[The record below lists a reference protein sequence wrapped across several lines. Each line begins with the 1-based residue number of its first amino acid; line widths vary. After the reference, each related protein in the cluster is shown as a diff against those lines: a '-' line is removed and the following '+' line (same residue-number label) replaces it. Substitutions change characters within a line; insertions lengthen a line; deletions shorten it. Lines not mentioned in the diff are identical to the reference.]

1 MFKRLM
7 FVAVFSCSNLI
18 AKDINFNRDIRP
30 ILSDRCFHCH
40 GPDKHDRKKQLRLD
54 IAEGD
59 DGAYRERRGKFGIVP
74 GDLEK
79 STVWQRII
87 TDDEDDIMP
96 PIDSHKK
103 PLK

>member
-1 MFKRLM
+1 MKY
-7 FVAVFSCSNLI
+7 LI
-18 AKDINFNRDIRP
+18 QLTLLISLTIHGKDINFNNDIRP

-40 GPDKHDRKKQLRLD
+40 GPDKHDRKKKLRLD
-54 IAEGD
+54 VAEGD

-74 GDLEK
+74 GNLEK

-96 PIDSHKK
+96 PLIPTKNH
-103 PLK
+103 